1 MNKIIVI
8 RNNEIINI
16 GLPFPQNNPPA
27 GLQENGD
34 YILYVDDSVF
44 GGLMDYQVIERAY
57 WNGTTLVERPP
68 KPSPYCIWNMSTLA
82 WEVNEIEYMYEVR
95 RQRTAK
101 LYSTDWTQLPD
112 APIGSSQLTEALTY
126 RQALRDMISPILADP
141 QAYVQIEDAPWPTPP
156 SFLNAT

>member
-1 MNKIIVI
+1 MNKIVVI

-16 GLPFPQNNPPA
+16 GLPFPQSNPEE

-44 GGLMDYQVIERAY
+44 GGLMDYQVIERSY

-68 KPSPYCIWNMSTLA
+68 RPSPYCTWNMNTLA
-82 WEVNEIEYMYEVR
+82 WEVNETEYMYEIR
-95 RQRTAK
+95 RQRTGK
-101 LYSTDWTQLPD
+101 LYQTDWTQLAD
-112 APIGSSQLTEALTY
+112 APLTSEQLQEAATY
-126 RQALRDMISPILADP
+126 RQALRDMIAPILADP

-156 SFLNAT
+156 SFINAN